1 MKKGIRASVSTYT
14 MSSIKEKA
22 AQIFTAVLSAIN
34 WVRGKWSQVTAPIF
48 DPIGR
53 WIAPI
58 TAPIKA
64 RWAAFNEHNPRAGKV
79 LGWAGTAMRYGFN
92 FLLLLILFV
101 WMGVFG
107 RLPSRT
113 ELRNIESE
121 NASYVYSSDTVQIGK
136 YYIKNRN
143 TVALKDISPFVVK
156 ALIATEDKRF
166 MDHEGID
173 LGSWARVVVGVLT
186 ADKSKGGG
194 STLTQQ
200 LAKNLYPRK
209 NYYVP
214 GISMLINKI
223 RENFISVRLESVYTK
238 EELISFYLNTVPF
251 GNDIFGV
258 GVAAKRYFN
267 KKSPKDLAPDE
278 AAILIGMLKGTTL
291 YNPVRNPQNAEGRRN
306 IVLDQMLKNNDITE
320 AEHKKYRAKKLTT
333 TKYYTESSEDGVA
346 TYFREHV
353 RQEVSEMLKAYQRED
368 GQNYNLYTDGL
379 RVYTTINSKMQEY
392 AEAAIKSKMKGIQE
406 SFTREWKGSKKALPW
421 GDDKFVTDAMKNS
434 DRWQALKDEGMSEE
448 DMLKNFSSP
457 IQMKIFSWKNE
468 EQEIDTLLSPLDSIK
483 YYFQVLNAGI
493 LVSDHRNGAVRA
505 WVGGVNFKYF
515 KYDHVKAKR
524 QVGSTFKPIV
534 YAGAL
539 RMGMSPCDY
548 LPNERYKIADWEPK
562 NSDDRYGGYYT
573 LAGALENSVN
583 TITAQLIDKYSVDST
598 RLLAKAMGV
607 TNTLPKEAG
616 ISLGA
621 ADITL
626 FDMVKV
632 YNTIANK
639 GVAQDLAVIDRIE
652 TKEGKVLFARAK
664 SVDPKTVPDTDRAL
678 TEDQAYTLRA
688 MMQRVIESG
697 TGSRMRTQYVVEA
710 DMAGKTGTTQH
721 QSDGWFICFNPV
733 LTVGAWV
740 GGPIPAVH
748 FRSMGGGQGA
758 STALPI
764 VGDWWVRLSK
774 DKKLTKILY
783 QTFPTDKPEIDSLMA
798 SCNPRLAIHP
808 DSLDDNVLLDSI
820 QAGILSTI
828 KQSVGGLFGKDKKS
842 EKDSLSATQKD
853 KKKEDRKENR
863 KEFFDKIFNRDKEG
877 DPKKDVKP
885 DPKKPDPKK
894 PDGKQPAGKPQ
905 QQE

>member
-1 MKKGIRASVSTYT
+1 MSIQERFFHIFSKLKTGLVWIRST
-14 MSSIKEKA
+14 
-22 AQIFTAVLSAIN
+22 
-34 WVRGKWSQVTAPIF
+34 WSKLTAPIF
-48 DPIGR
+48 N
-53 WIAPI
+53 
-58 TAPIKA
+58 PIKRVFA
-64 RWAAFNEHNPRAGKV
+64 PVLNPLRQRWDAFKSANPRAGKV
-79 LGWAGTAMRYGFN
+79 FGFIGSA
-92 FLLLLILFV
+92 FWYLLVGLFWLVILV
-101 WMGVFG
+101 WIGAFG
-107 RLPSRT
+107 SLPSRN
-113 ELRNIESE
+113 ELKNIETE
-121 NASYVYSSDTVQIGK
+121 NATYVYASDTVQIGK

-143 TVALKDISPFVVK
+143 TIDLRDISPYVVK
-156 ALIATEDKRF
+156 ALIAVEDRRF
-166 MDHEGID
+166 MEHRGID
-173 LGSWARVVVGVLT
+173 LGSWARVIVGVLT

-200 LAKNLYPRK
+200 LAKNLYPRR

-214 GISMLINKI
+214 GLSILINKI

-238 EELISFYLNTVPF
+238 DELISFYLNTVPF

-258 GVAAKRYFN
+258 GVAAKRYYN
-267 KKSPKDLAPDE
+267 KKAKDLTPDE
-278 AAILIGMLKGTTL
+278 AAVLIGMLKGTTL
-291 YNPVRNPQNAEGRRN
+291 YNPVRNPKNAENRRN
-306 IVLDQMLKNNDITE
+306 VVLDQMFKNSDITE
-320 AEHKKYRAKKLTT
+320 AELKKYKAKKLTT
-333 TKYYTESSEDGVA
+333 TKYYTEGSEDGLA

-353 RQEVSEMLKAYQRED
+353 RQEMTQKLKDYQRED
-368 GQNYNLYTDGL
+368 GQPYNLYTDGL

-392 AEAAIKSKMKGIQE
+392 AEAAVKSKMKSIQDN
-406 SFTREWKGSKKALPW
+406 FNREWKGAKKDLPW
-421 GDDKFVTDAMKNS
+421 GDNQFVLDAMHNS
-434 DRWQALKDEGMSEE
+434 ERWSTLKEEGWNDADIEKHFSE
-448 DMLKNFSSP
+448 P
-457 IQMKIFSWKNE
+457 ISMKLFSWKNE
-468 EQEIDTLLSPLDSIK
+468 AQEIDTTLSPLDSIK
-483 YYFQVLNAGI
+483 YYFQILNAGL

-548 LPNERYKIADWEPK
+548 LPNKRYKIDDWEPK
-562 NSDDRYGGYYT
+562 NANDNYGGYYT

-583 TITAQLIDKYSVDST
+583 TITAQLIDKYTVDST

-639 GVAQDLAVIDRIE
+639 GVAQDLYVIDRIE
-652 TKEGKVLFARAK
+652 TKDGKVLFQQPK
-664 SVDPKTVPDTDRAL
+664 PMDTKTVPDNQRAL

-688 MMQRVIESG
+688 MMQRVIEHG
-697 TGSRMRTQYVVEA
+697 TGERMRSQYVVEA
-710 DMAGKTGTTQH
+710 DMAGKTGTTQN
-721 QSDGWFICFNPV
+721 QGDGWFICFNPV

-783 QTFPTDKPEIDSLMA
+783 QTFPTDKPEIDSLMT
-798 SCNPRLAIHP
+798 SCIHYSPVHP
-808 DSLDDNVLLDSI
+808 DSIEFEDDILLDSI
-820 QAGILSTI
+820 QSGILSTI
-828 KQSVGGLFGKDKKS
+828 KDKVGGLFNRDKAKQ
-842 EKDSLSATQKD
+842 DTTAAGQQKD
-853 KKKEDRKENR
+853 KNTRKEAR
-863 KEFFDKIFNRDKEG
+863 KEFFEKVFNGKKEG
-877 DPKKDVKP
+877 DKKTSTDKKP
-885 DPKKPDPKK
+885 EPKKPEP
-894 PDGKQPAGKPQ
+894 QKPQ
-905 QQE
+905 PPKSKQE